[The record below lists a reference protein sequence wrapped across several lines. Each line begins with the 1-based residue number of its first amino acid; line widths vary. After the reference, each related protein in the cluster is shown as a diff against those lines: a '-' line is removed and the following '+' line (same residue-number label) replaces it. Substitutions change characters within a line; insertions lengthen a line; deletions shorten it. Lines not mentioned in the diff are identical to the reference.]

1 MKKTTYL
8 NILKGL
14 SIFGAFLLGFF
25 FCKLVFD
32 GVDGLVSIGLIVGAI
47 LSSISLIDSTDNCI
61 PEDER

>member
-1 MKKTTYL
+1 MKKATYL

-47 LSSISLIDSTDNCI
+47 LSSISLMDTTNNCI
-61 PEDER
+61 PDDEK